1 MTEWEKEEV
10 EIARAVVEESERFVK
25 APGKFDFH
33 EYRQMERFI
42 GTVQDNTTAEQL
54 WRAIKG
60 KGAFR
65 YFKAAEESGADE
77 CGILACGC
85 RPPSAKDWGVK
96 DLRPFLT
103 PPPWHLYP
111 GSFTG
116 HHRGDK

>member
-1 MTEWEKEEV
+1 VVRLAHSLISAVEESDDEALQRMAEWEKEEV

-42 GTVQDNTTAEQL
+42 GMVPDSAAAEQL

-65 YFKAAEESGADE
+65 YFN
-77 CGILACGC
+77 
-85 RPPSAKDWGVK
+85 
-96 DLRPFLT
+96 LR
-103 PPPWHLYP
+103 
-111 GSFTG
+111 S
-116 HHRGDK
+116 